1 MPIHRRLPLA
11 ALPALLF
18 LHVLGAAS
26 TRAAQPEGKI
36 DFNRQIRSL
45 LAENCFKCH
54 GPDAKKV
61 EGGLRLHERE
71 PALAELDSGEF
82 AIVAGKPDA
91 SALVARINS
100 PDPDERMP
108 PPKSGGKLSAAD
120 KQLLRRWIEQGAT
133 YARHWSFVPPQRE
146 TPPEKLSNPAWV
158 RNPIDRFVM
167 ARLDAEKL
175 KPSAQAD
182 RYAIVRRV
190 SLDLTGLPPTIQQ
203 VDAFVADKSPQAYE
217 KVVDRLLQ
225 SPAFGER
232 WARVWLDLAR
242 YADSAGY
249 AQDPARTIWRYRDWV
264 IQAINSNMTFDRFTI
279 EQLAGDMLSG
289 ATEDQI
295 LATAFHRNTMTNSEG
310 GTSDE
315 EFRNAA
321 IIDRVNTT
329 MQVWMG
335 LTMGCAQC
343 HSHKYDPITQE
354 EFFRFFAILNNTE
367 DADRGNEAP
376 LLTTLSMQQRKQQ
389 ARIEVEISKLE
400 KAPAAKNKK
409 PNDKQIAALKKQLA
423 AIKGVTTPIMRE
435 LPAGRRRK
443 TRIQLRGNFLVTDK
457 EVTAGV
463 PAAFHPL
470 PEGSKPNRLGLAKW
484 LVDKNNPL
492 TARVLVNRHWEQL
505 FGIGIV
511 ETSEDFG
518 TQGEP
523 PSHPALLD
531 FLAADLMQQGWD
543 TKKLLKT
550 IVTSATYRQSSA
562 VTPELVERDPQNR
575 LLARGPRFR
584 LPAEMIRDQALAIGG
599 LLSDKRYGPSVRPP
613 RPVLGL
619 RAAFGGSTDW
629 KTSGGEDKYR
639 RGLYTSWRRTTPY
652 PSLTTFDAP
661 SREVCTI
668 RRIRTNTPLQALVTL
683 NDPVYVE
690 AAQALARRMMAEGGK
705 TIDAHIVYGFRL
717 CLARAPTGAERA
729 SLTRLYEKA
738 LARYAKDEPNAKLIA
753 TVPLGPA
760 PKGVDIKQLA
770 AWTVVGN
777 VLLNLD
783 EVIAKR

>member
-1 MPIHRRLPLA
+1 MFVHRRLLSA

-18 LHVLGAAS
+18 LHVFCAAPS
-26 TRAAQPEGKI
+26 LAAEPEGKI
-36 DFNRQIRSL
+36 DFNRQIRSI

-61 EGGLRLHERE
+61 EGGLQLNARE

-82 AIVAGKPDA
+82 AIVPGKPKQ

-100 PDPDERMP
+100 DDPDERMP

-120 KQLLRRWIEQGAT
+120 KQLLRRWIEQGSP
-133 YARHWSFVPPQRE
+133 YARHWSFVPLKRE
-146 TPPEKLSNPAWV
+146 TPPAKLSNSAWV

-175 KPSAQAD
+175 KPSAEAD
-182 RYAIVRRV
+182 RYAIIRRV
-190 SLDLTGLPPTIQQ
+190 SLDLTGLPPSINE
-203 VDAFVADKSPQAYE
+203 VDRFVADNSPQAYE
-217 KVVDRLLQ
+217 KVVDRLLK

-264 IQAINSNMTFDRFTI
+264 IQAINSNMRFDQFTI

-289 ATEDQI
+289 ATEEQI

-310 GTSDE
+310 GTDDE

-335 LTMGCAQC
+335 LTIGCAQC

-376 LLTTLSMQQRKQQ
+376 LLRTLSIEQKKQK
-389 ARIEVEISKLE
+389 ARLEAEIAKLE
-400 KAPAAKNKK
+400 KVLAKKAKK
-409 PNDKQIAALKKQLA
+409 PVKKQITALKKQIA

-435 LPAGRRRK
+435 LPEGRRRK
-443 TRIQLRGNFLVTDK
+443 THIQLRGNFLVTDK

-463 PAAFHPL
+463 PSAFHPL
-470 PEGSKPNRLGLAKW
+470 PVGSQPDRLGLAKW

-531 FLAADLMQQGWD
+531 YLAADLVQQGWD

-599 LLSDKRYGPSVRPP
+599 LLSGKMYGPSVRPP

-683 NDPVYVE
+683 NDPVFVE
-690 AAQALARRMMAEGGK
+690 AAQALARRMVAEGGK
-705 TIDAHIVYGFRL
+705 TVDERTVYGFRL
-717 CLARAPTGAERA
+717 CLARAPSKAEQA
-729 SLTRLYEKA
+729 SLMRLYEKA
-738 LARYAKDEPNAKLIA
+738 LARYAIDEPNAKLIA
-753 TVPLGPA
+753 TNPLGPA

>member
-1 MPIHRRLPLA
+1 MSTHRLLPLA
-11 ALPALLF
+11 VVPALVIA
-18 LHVLGAAS
+18 HVLGAAS
-26 TRAAQPEGKI
+26 TRAAEPEKKI
-36 DFNRQIRSL
+36 NFNRQIRSL

-54 GPDAKKV
+54 GPDAKTV
-61 EGGLRLHERE
+61 EGGLRLHDRK

-82 AIVAGKPDA
+82 AIVPGKPDE
-91 SALVARINS
+91 SALVARIHS
-100 PDPDERMP
+100 DDPDEVMP

-120 KQLLRRWIEQGAT
+120 KQLLRRWIEQGAP
-133 YARHWSFVPPQRE
+133 YARHWSFVPPKLE

-175 KPSAQAD
+175 KPSVEAD
-182 RYAIVRRV
+182 RYAIIRRV
-190 SLDLTGLPPTIQQ
+190 SLDLTGLPPSIKQ
-203 VDAFVADKSPQAYE
+203 VDQFAADKHPQAYE
-217 KVVDRLLQ
+217 KMVDRLLK
-225 SPAFGER
+225 SPAFGDR

-249 AQDPARTIWRYRDWV
+249 AQDPGRTIWRYRDWV
-264 IQAINSNMTFDRFTI
+264 IQSINAGMTFDQFTI
-279 EQLAGDMLSG
+279 EQIAGDMLPG
-289 ATEDQI
+289 ATDDQI

-321 IIDRVNTT
+321 IVDRVNTT

-335 LTMGCAQC
+335 LTMSCAQC
-343 HSHKYDPITQE
+343 HTHKYDPISQE
-354 EFFRFFAILNNTE
+354 EFFQFFAILNNTE

-376 LLTTLSMQQRKQQ
+376 LLTTLSLEQRAQKVRLK
-389 ARIEVEISKLE
+389 AEIGKLE
-400 KAPAAKNKK
+400 KASAEK
-409 PNDKQIAALKKQLA
+409 PEQAVEKQIAALKKQIA

-435 LPAGRRRK
+435 LPEGRRRK
-443 TRIQLRGNFLVTDK
+443 THIQLRGNYLVTDK

-463 PAAFHPL
+463 PLAFHPL
-470 PEGSKPNRLGLAKW
+470 PEGSKPDRLGLAKW
-484 LVDKNNPL
+484 LMDKNNPL
-492 TARVLVNRHWEQL
+492 TARVLVNRYWEQL

-531 FLAADLMQQGWD
+531 YLAADLVQQGWD
-543 TKKLLKT
+543 TKQLLKT

-575 LLARGPRFR
+575 LFARGPRFR

-599 LLSDKRYGPSVRPP
+599 LLSNKQYGPSVRPP
-613 RPVLGL
+613 RPVLGI

-629 KTSGGEDKYR
+629 KTSAGEDKYR

-683 NDPVYVE
+683 NDPVFVE
-690 AAQALARRMMAEGGK
+690 AAQALARRMVAEGGK
-705 TIDAHIVYGFRL
+705 TVEDRIVYGFRL
-717 CLARAPTGAERA
+717 CLARKPSAAERA
-729 SLTRLYEKA
+729 SLARLYDKA

-753 TVPLGPA
+753 THPLGPA
-760 PKGVDIKQLA
+760 PKGVAIKQLA

>member
-1 MPIHRRLPLA
+1 MFVHRRLLSA

-18 LHVLGAAS
+18 LHVFCAAPS
-26 TRAAQPEGKI
+26 LAAEPEGKI
-36 DFNRQIRSL
+36 DFNRQIRSI

-61 EGGLRLHERE
+61 EGGLQLNARG

-82 AIVAGKPDA
+82 AIVPGKPKQ
-91 SALVARINS
+91 SALVARTYS
-100 PDPDERMP
+100 DDTDERMP
-108 PPKSGGKLSAAD
+108 PPKSGGKLSAVD
-120 KQLLRRWIEQGAT
+120 KQLLTRWIEQGAA
-133 YARHWSFVPPQRE
+133 YARHWSFVPLKRE
-146 TPPEKLSNPAWV
+146 TPPAKLSNSAWV

-175 KPSAQAD
+175 KPSAEAD
-182 RYAIVRRV
+182 RYAIIRRV
-190 SLDLTGLPPTIQQ
+190 SLDLTGLPPSINE
-203 VDAFVADKSPQAYE
+203 VDRFVADNSPQAYE
-217 KVVDRLLQ
+217 KVVDRLLK

-264 IQAINSNMTFDRFTI
+264 IQAINSNMRFDQFTI

-289 ATEDQI
+289 ATEEQI

-310 GTSDE
+310 GTNDE

-335 LTMGCAQC
+335 LTIGCAQC

-376 LLTTLSMQQRKQQ
+376 LLRTLSIEQKKQK
-389 ARIEVEISKLE
+389 ARLEAEIAKLE
-400 KAPAAKNKK
+400 KVLAKKAKK
-409 PNDKQIAALKKQLA
+409 PVKKQITALKKQIA

-435 LPAGRRRK
+435 LPEGRRRK
-443 TRIQLRGNFLVTDK
+443 THIQLRGNFLVTDK

-463 PAAFHPL
+463 PSAFHPL
-470 PEGSKPNRLGLAKW
+470 PVGSQPDRLGLAKW

-531 FLAADLMQQGWD
+531 YLAADLVQQGWD

-599 LLSDKRYGPSVRPP
+599 LLSGKMYGPSVRPP

-683 NDPVYVE
+683 NDPVFVE
-690 AAQALARRMMAEGGK
+690 AAQALARRMVAEGGK
-705 TIDAHIVYGFRL
+705 TVDERTVYGFRL
-717 CLARAPTGAERA
+717 CLARAPSKAEQA
-729 SLTRLYEKA
+729 SLMRLYEKA
-738 LARYAKDEPNAKLIA
+738 LARYAIDEPNAKLIA
-753 TVPLGPA
+753 TNPLGPA

>member
-1 MPIHRRLPLA
+1 MFVHRRLLSA

-18 LHVLGAAS
+18 LHVFCAAPS
-26 TRAAQPEGKI
+26 LAAEPEGKI
-36 DFNRQIRSL
+36 DFNRQIRSI

-61 EGGLRLHERE
+61 EGGLQLNARG

-82 AIVAGKPDA
+82 AIVPGKPKQ
-91 SALVARINS
+91 SALVARIYS
-100 PDPDERMP
+100 DDPDERMP
-108 PPKSGGKLSAAD
+108 PPKSGGKLSAVD
-120 KQLLRRWIEQGAT
+120 KQLLTRWIEQGAA
-133 YARHWSFVPPQRE
+133 YARHWSFVPLKRE
-146 TPPEKLSNPAWV
+146 TPPAKLSNSAWV

-175 KPSAQAD
+175 KPSAEAD
-182 RYAIVRRV
+182 RYAIIRRV
-190 SLDLTGLPPTIQQ
+190 SLDLTGLPPSINE
-203 VDAFVADKSPQAYE
+203 VDRFVADNSPQAYE
-217 KVVDRLLQ
+217 KVVDRLLK

-264 IQAINSNMTFDRFTI
+264 IQAINSNMRFDQFTI

-289 ATEDQI
+289 ATEEQI

-310 GTSDE
+310 GTNDE

-335 LTMGCAQC
+335 LTIGCAQC

-376 LLTTLSMQQRKQQ
+376 LLRTLSIEQKKQK
-389 ARIEVEISKLE
+389 ARLEAEIAKLE
-400 KAPAAKNKK
+400 KVLAKKAKK
-409 PNDKQIAALKKQLA
+409 PVKKQITALKKQIA

-435 LPAGRRRK
+435 LPEGRRRK
-443 TRIQLRGNFLVTDK
+443 THIQLRGNFLVTDK

-463 PAAFHPL
+463 PSAFHPL
-470 PEGSKPNRLGLAKW
+470 PVGSQPDRLGLAKW

-531 FLAADLMQQGWD
+531 YLAADLVQQGWD

-599 LLSDKRYGPSVRPP
+599 LLSGKMYGPSVRPP

-683 NDPVYVE
+683 NDPVFVE
-690 AAQALARRMMAEGGK
+690 AAQALARRMVAEGGK
-705 TIDAHIVYGFRL
+705 TVDERTVYGFRL
-717 CLARAPTGAERA
+717 CLARAPSKAEQA
-729 SLTRLYEKA
+729 SLMRLYEKA
-738 LARYAKDEPNAKLIA
+738 LARYAIDEPNAKLIA
-753 TVPLGPA
+753 TNPLGPA

>member
-289 ATEDQI
+289 ATENQI